1 MIVAKNRNPVSLR
14 EDAFALY
21 NGVMQYLYARYR
33 INHIALCVCGAITFE
48 REQDVS
54 WSVSLENAPC
64 FFPELPGAFFEILHG
79 KSVILG
85 DCCAVGINPFSAVNG
100 CRDGVVVGVVM
111 DVYALNTNRRIAE
124 RYFYLWR
131 VVGSARPLTD
141 GEVVFATSHFLG
153 IYFPLVVVPTNGV
166 YLRASMQEF
175 CKVGRLSSAAMCA
188 GEQT

>member
-1 MIVAKNRNPVSLR
+1 MQPLYAIPVSI
-14 EDAFALY
+14 LY
-21 NGVMQYLYARYR
+21 
-33 INHIALCVCGAITFE
+33 I
-48 REQDVS
+48 
-54 WSVSLENAPC
+54 SVSEIGKVDDYSCEYIIFLWLT
-64 FFPELPGAFFEILHG
+64 PEKPFFEILHG

-141 GEVVFATSHFLG
+141 GEVVFATFHFLG
-153 IYFPLVVVPTNGV
+153 IDFPLVVVPTNGV